1 MWTQTET
8 IERNRIL
15 LQALRGGL
23 ELRFGRTVLQSG
35 LCHYTLDRAGLDTW
49 EHRHPHYE
57 LSLLISGEMHY
68 SSEEFSKAEI
78 LLHPGEWIL
87 IAPGLPHRRKTRLD
101 NSFLLGFALLFNIA
115 GFDLIYALQD
125 IDFDKAHKLHSVPAK
140 FGRRMTLAIAACSF
154 ALSAVFLTSVG
165 VVFKLNAVYAACVAV
180 IACLYVFG
188 VITIALF
195 GVKKT
200 QLVFL
205 YESVSISGLIFL
217 GIASNLF

>member
-1 MWTQTET
+1 MKQKV
-8 IERNRIL
+8 NQYIL
-15 LQALRGGL
+15 IHDPMFFHILPLLATPG
-23 ELRFGRTVLQSG
+23 F
-35 LCHYTLDRAGLDTW
+35 
-49 EHRHPHYE
+49 
-57 LSLLISGEMHY
+57 LLI
-68 SSEEFSKAEI
+68 
-78 LLHPGEWIL
+78 
-87 IAPGLPHRRKTRLD
+87 LP
-101 NSFLLGFALLFNIA
+101 LGFALLFNIA

-205 YESVSISGLIFL
+205 YESISISGLIFL